1 MLDKEHFRPS
11 ALPRIARCPGSYAAS
26 LACPPQ
32 ERSEAAAHGTDLHA
46 HMAAQ
51 TRPQD
56 SADAALCETAWQ
68 AFQAY
73 REDMGISKDARVW
86 SEDTFITC
94 IYSNVIISG
103 TPDVVIAEEKDGV
116 IELHII
122 DWKFGHEPVTPRD
135 NEQLMAYAVA
145 VAESFVK
152 SGKEV
157 SRTAHLVIIQ
167 PSLHSTYLH
176 DTTDLFWAMERIAA
190 IAAAAEQEH
199 APRYASPAACRYCPA
214 LTSCSVASASL
225 APVSQDMALA
235 DMPPARREELLERV
249 KLAEKLCERIKA
261 EAESLL
267 AEDPHAIPG
276 WTLAPGATRR
286 SVDIGKAW
294 DIASAQGVT
303 PQEMLSICSVPAGK
317 LESTLT
323 AKIQAA
329 QGGTKKAATEAAKA
343 LMEPCTTTSQNKP
356 SLKQIKK

>member
-1 MLDKEHFRPS
+1 MLNTEQFRPS
-11 ALPRIARCPGSYAAS
+11 ALPRIARCPGSYAAA
-26 LACPPQ
+26 LACPQQ

-51 TRPQD
+51 TRPRD

-73 REDMGISKDARVW
+73 LADFNIPQDAA
-86 SEDTFITC
+86 
-94 IYSNVIISG
+94 VIIEQKYTSRIIAEAAIEG
-103 TPDVVIAEEKDGV
+103 TPDVVIAAEKDGV

-135 NEQLMAYAVA
+135 NEQLMAYAVM
-145 VAESFVK
+145 VATTLTNA
-152 SGKEV
+152 GREV
-157 SRTAHLVIIQ
+157 SRTAHLVIVQ
-167 PSLHSTYLH
+167 PSLYSTYLH
-176 DTTDLFWAMERIAA
+176 DTTDLFWATEKLARIAE
-190 IAAAAEQEH
+190 AAAQET

-225 APVSQDMALA
+225 APVSQDITLA
-235 DMPPARREELLERV
+235 AMPPARREELLERV

-267 AEDPHAIPG
+267 AEDPAAIPG

-286 SVDIGKAW
+286 SVDISKAW

-343 LMEPCTTTSQNKP
+343 LMEPCTTTSRNKP